1 MRARLLFAVLIL
13 VTSTARAKPL
23 VVGTRIFPPFVM
35 KQADGSYTGISM
47 ELWKRVAQKLQL
59 DYVVKEA
66 TAPELLEPETHGVDV
81 VVSLPITAIN
91 GRNMDLTHAFYSTG
105 LAIATRVESTN
116 ALVTVF
122 AKLASPTF
130 LEWAG
135 IVVITLVGVGVV
147 VWLFGRRKHDS
158 EFAGPAVHGISHG
171 VLWAFES
178 VAGKADTITRARGG
192 RLLTLLWTFVCIL
205 IVSIITAELTTALTV
220 SQLSSKV
227 SGLGDLPNVRVGSV
241 KDSVGK
247 KYLDLRQIRSVE
259 YPDLPAAMTAL
270 ANGKLDAVVNEAPL
284 LQYQVNHATGGG
296 LVVLPGTFHNHGY
309 GFGLDRAHHDLLAPM
324 NAALL
329 GATET
334 DEWSQLLTQY
344 LGAHD

>member
-116 ALVTVF
+116 ALVTSLPV
-122 AKLASPTF
+122 AF
-130 LEWAG
+130 L
-135 IVVITLVGVGVV
+135 
-147 VWLFGRRKHDS
+147 H
-158 EFAGPAVHGISHG
+158 
-171 VLWAFES
+171 
-178 VAGKADTITRARGG
+178 VAGKGRSAEATAARG
-192 RLLTLLWTFVCIL
+192 
-205 IVSIITAELTTALTV
+205 TV
-220 SQLSSKV
+220 PQ
-227 SGLGDLPNVRVGSV
+227 R
-241 KDSVGK
+241 
-247 KYLDLRQIRSVE
+247 
-259 YPDLPAAMTAL
+259 
-270 ANGKLDAVVNEAPL
+270 
-284 LQYQVNHATGGG
+284 
-296 LVVLPGTFHNHGY
+296 
-309 GFGLDRAHHDLLAPM
+309 
-324 NAALL
+324 
-329 GATET
+329 TE
-334 DEWSQLLTQY
+334 
-344 LGAHD
+344 